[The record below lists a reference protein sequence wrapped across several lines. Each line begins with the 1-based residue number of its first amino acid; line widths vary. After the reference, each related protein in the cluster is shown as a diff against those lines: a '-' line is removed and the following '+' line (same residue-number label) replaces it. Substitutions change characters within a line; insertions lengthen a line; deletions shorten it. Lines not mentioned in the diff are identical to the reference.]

1 MARRREART
10 AALQLLYQR
19 DQNPDIS
26 QHIAHEMLDDLVET
40 EDLREFAWQLYAGT
54 LSICEDV
61 DRRIQAVAENW
72 RVSRMSPT
80 DRNIIR
86 MGIYEMTMMGT
97 PAAVVLD
104 ECIEI
109 AKAFGS
115 AQSSQFVNGVLDKMI
130 PEATR
135 ATSEPPAETDQPE

>member
-1 MARRREART
+1 MARRRDART

-19 DQNPDIS
+19 DMNPEID

-40 EDLREFAWQLYAGT
+40 EGLREFAWQIYAGT
-54 LSICEDV
+54 LSIQEDV
-61 DRRIQAVAENW
+61 DRQIQTIAENW

-86 MGIYEMTMMGT
+86 MGVYEMTMMGT
-97 PAAVVLD
+97 PPAVVLD

-109 AKAFGS
+109 ARQFGS
-115 AQSSQFVNGVLDKMI
+115 PQSAQFVNGVLDKMI
-130 PEATR
+130 PESAR
-135 ATSEPPAETDQPE
+135 DADRPASEDE

>member
-19 DQNPDIS
+19 DMNPDID
-26 QHIAHEMLDDLVET
+26 QHVAHEMLDDLVET
-40 EDLREFAWQLYAGT
+40 EDLREFAWQIYAGT
-54 LSICEDV
+54 LSMRDEV
-61 DRRIQAVAENW
+61 DQKIQSVAQNW

-86 MGIYEMTMMGT
+86 MGVYEMTMMGT
-97 PAAVVLD
+97 APAVVLD

-109 AKAFGS
+109 ARLFGS
-115 AQSSQFVNGVLDKMI
+115 PQSTTFVNGVLDKMI
-130 PEATR
+130 PG
-135 ATSEPPAETDQPE
+135 

>member
-19 DQNPDIS
+19 DLNPEID
-26 QHIAHEMLDDLVET
+26 QHIAHEMLDDLVEN
-40 EDLREFAWQLYAGT
+40 EDLREFAWQIYTGT
-54 LSICEDV
+54 LSVSQELDQK
-61 DRRIQAVAENW
+61 IQAIAENW

-97 PAAVVLD
+97 APAVVLD

-109 AKAFGS
+109 AKAFG
-115 AQSSQFVNGVLDKMI
+115 AVQSGQFVNGVLDKLI
-130 PEATR
+130 PQAT
-135 ATSEPPAETDQPE
+135 D

>member
-19 DQNPDIS
+19 DLNPDID
-26 QHIAHEMLDDLVET
+26 QHVAHEMLDELVET
-40 EDLREFAWQLYAGT
+40 ENLREFAWQIYTGT
-54 LSICEDV
+54 LSIGEEV
-61 DRRIQAVAENW
+61 DRKIQAIAENW

-86 MGIYEMTMMGT
+86 MGVYEMTMMGT
-97 PAAVVLD
+97 APAVVLD
-104 ECIEI
+104 ESIEI

-115 AQSSQFVNGVLDKMI
+115 VQSGQFVNGVLDKLI
-130 PEATR
+130 PEVTA
-135 ATSEPPAETDQPE
+135 

>member
-1 MARRREART
+1 MARRRQART
-10 AALQLLYQR
+10 AALQLLYQHDLNPEI
-19 DQNPDIS
+19 DQ
-26 QHIAHEMLDDLVET
+26 HVAHKMLDDLVET
-40 EDLREFAWQLYAGT
+40 EDLREFAWQIYTGT
-54 LSICEDV
+54 LSISADV
-61 DRRIQAVAENW
+61 DQKIQAIAENW

-97 PAAVVLD
+97 APAVVLD

-115 AQSSQFVNGVLDKMI
+115 NQSGQFVNGVLDKLI
-130 PEATR
+130 PE
-135 ATSEPPAETDQPE
+135 ETA